1 MNGKN
6 KMIAWIAGII
16 GVIILLIVVIV
27 RIEPE
32 KEGITWAE
40 VSKALAL
47 ALADRKE
54 CEAEAKQREKSWF
67 SEQEQD
73 NWFVKYMD
81 LLYERGYLNPEL
93 TPADLESAQKEF
105 TYQEAAYTAAKFSG
119 RLKRQVGLKDKN
131 RQKPFPADQW
141 WELYREILKEAD
153 PDENVKEITA
163 ILYGT
168 PSNIQGAPSWTA
180 YTTEGEYGFQGL
192 ALDAWLDHEIRFMVR
207 GNEIAAV
214 TAVKNGS
221 VVYRNIWLSEVKD
234 GVFKAYMG
242 AASRE
247 FKAEGKLAEEAK
259 KTEGRLAPNLADL
272 YVEHG
277 RLSRVTVKK
286 ERIHGKILS
295 VTEDTVEIE
304 GYGTIPLDENF
315 YVYKLFGEFSVLGAA
330 DILVGYD
337 LQEFV
342 AADGKLCAA
351 LLERPFD
358 ARTIRVLLMDTGFK
372 NLFHKKAEL
381 ELNCDARLVC
391 KNDDGDSKESTLKK
405 GEVLTLTA
413 EDERLKHGR
422 MTIIP
427 EKEEGITICSLERA
441 QGQPVYSGSL
451 EIKKEEEGLVLINEL
466 YLEDYLK
473 KVVPSEMPAS
483 YEKEALKTQ
492 AVCARTY
499 AYRQIQGNTYG
510 AYGAH
515 VDDST
520 SFQVYNNTQ
529 TNERTDQAVD
539 ETYGQLLTF
548 DGEPIDAFCYS
559 TSCGHGADG
568 SVWGNTGENL
578 PYLRSMQ
585 IKNGARELTMED
597 NDTFDAYIRSR
608 NITSYDAEYPM
619 FRWQTEIT
627 AEQIAAK
634 APEAGTIQDLTVSAR
649 GLGGIASELT
659 VKGDQDTVRIKGQS
673 AIRTFLGNEENAI
686 RRQDGSKMNAA
697 SLPSAFISVDKIT
710 EEDGSI
716 FFRIYGGGYGHG
728 VGMSQNGAQS
738 MAKSGKTYKDI
749 LDFFYHGAELMEN

>member
-6 KMIAWIAGII
+6 KMFAWIAGMI
-16 GVIILLIVVIV
+16 GVVILLTVVIV
-27 RIEPE
+27 RMEPE
-32 KEGITWAE
+32 KEGITRAE
-40 VSKALAL
+40 ASKALAL
-47 ALADRKE
+47 VLADRQE
-54 CEAEAKQREKSWF
+54 CEAAAQQREKSWF

-81 LLYERGYLNPEL
+81 LLYEREYLDPEL
-93 TPADLESAQKEF
+93 TPADLESSQKEL
-105 TYQEAAYTAAKFSG
+105 TYQEASYIVAKCSG
-119 RLKRQVGLKDKN
+119 RLKRRVGLKDKN
-131 RQKPFPADQW
+131 RQKPFPADLW
-141 WELYREILKEAD
+141 WELYREILKEKD
-153 PDENVKEITA
+153 SDGNVKEVTA

-192 ALDAWLDHEIRFMVR
+192 ALDVWLDHEIRFMVR

-214 TAVKNGS
+214 TEVKSGS

-247 FKAEGKLAEEAK
+247 FKTEGKLADEAK
-259 KTEGRLAPNLADL
+259 RTEDRLAPNLADL
-272 YVEHG
+272 YVEDG
-277 RLSRVTVKK
+277 CLSRVTVKK

-295 VTEDTVEIE
+295 VTENTVEIE

-372 NLFHKKAEL
+372 NLFHKKAEI
-381 ELNCDARLVC
+381 ELNCDARLIC
-391 KNDDGDSKESTLKK
+391 KNDDGDSRESVLKK
-405 GEVLTLTA
+405 GEILTLTV
-413 EDERLKHGR
+413 EDKRLNNGR

-427 EKEEGITICSLERA
+427 ENEEGITIRSLERG

-451 EIKKEEEGLVLINEL
+451 EIKKEEEGLVLVNEL

-483 YEKEALKTQ
+483 YEKEALKAQ

-510 AYGAH
+510 EYGAH

-520 SFQVYNNTQ
+520 SFQVYNNIQ
-529 TNERTDQAVD
+529 TNERTSQAVD
-539 ETYGQLLTF
+539 ETYGQMLVF
-548 DGEPIDAFCYS
+548 EGEPIDAFYYS

-568 SVWGNTGENL
+568 SVWGNTGEAL

-608 NITSYDAEYPM
+608 KITSYDAEYPM
-619 FRWQTEIT
+619 FRWQTEIA
-627 AEQIAAK
+627 AEQIGAK
-634 APEAGTIQDLTVSAR
+634 AAGAGTIQDMTVSSR

-659 VKGDQDTVRIKGQS
+659 VKGDKDTVCIRGQS
-673 AIRTFLGNEENAI
+673 AIRTFLGNEENTI
-686 RRQDGSKMNAA
+686 RRQDGSKMNSA
-697 SLPSAFISVDKIT
+697 SLPSAFISIDRIT
-710 EEDGSI
+710 QEDGSV

-738 MAKSGKTYKDI
+738 MAKSGKTYRDI
-749 LDFFYHGAELMEN
+749 LDFFYHGAELREN